1 MSRAL
6 VALALA
12 LSLGGPPFQWAS
24 SLVEVLLSGS
34 QADSEYGNHWDPNG
48 GQSNSDY
55 GNHWDPNG

>member
-24 SLVEVLLSGS
+24 SLVEALLSAT
-34 QADSEYGNHWDPNG
+34 QDDGNQWEPNGG

-55 GNHWDPNG
+55 GSHWDPNGG